1 MRKSARLAAV
11 VLPAL
16 LVSAQSGAQSP
27 APPSAEALA
36 AEIETLKRDYEVRLE
51 SLESQLSALKAR
63 SESAQATPASPAVRV
78 KSTLDNAFNP
88 AIGIV
93 LDGKYASFSTEGSS
107 IPGFVLGH
115 EAERAPEG
123 LSLGHSEVTAS
134 GNIDDKFRGN
144 LTLGLGAHPGEATE
158 VELEEAYIQTLP
170 GAGLPEGLRVK
181 AGRALWTFGY
191 LNEQHAH
198 GDDFAD
204 RPLPYRAFL
213 DNAFNDDGVELSFV
227 LPSALYGE
235 VGGGLFRGDDRP
247 LFGGSDNGLRARSVY
262 ARVGGDIGRN
272 AAWRIGGYL
281 LDGRSLNRSGG
292 GHEDEHGHN
301 DDDEHALEDDEHGHE
316 DEDEHGHE
324 DDEHA
329 LEDDEHAHEDEDEHG
344 HEDDEHGHEDDEHAH
359 EDEHE
364 EEFAEFF
371 SNGMFTGDT
380 RLYGIDVRF
389 TMAPTGNARES
400 EVILQAE
407 YFWRQEDGTYALAEE
422 EDGEEHIDELRT
434 DSIAQG
440 WYVQGV
446 YKMSPRWRIGA
457 RYAQLVPPDDAE
469 IDHDPYAFGMMVDWT
484 NSEFGRVRLQY
495 NHEALDGYEE
505 DNQFILQYVMSLGA
519 HGAHSF

>member
-1 MRKSARLAAV
+1 M
-11 VLPAL
+11 
-16 LVSAQSGAQSP
+16 
-27 APPSAEALA
+27 
-36 AEIETLKRDYEVRLE
+36 
-51 SLESQLSALKAR
+51 
-63 SESAQATPASPAVRV
+63 
-78 KSTLDNAFNP
+78 
-88 AIGIV
+88 
-93 LDGKYASFSTEGSS
+93 
-107 IPGFVLGH
+107 LGH

-281 LDGRSLNRSGG
+281 LDGRSLNRGG
-292 GHEDEHGHN
+292 GGHGHGHEDEH
-301 DDDEHALEDDEHGHE
+301 AHE
-316 DEDEHGHE
+316 DEDEHAHE
-324 DDEHA
+324 DE
-329 LEDDEHAHEDEDEHG
+329 DEHAHEDEDEHG
-344 HEDDEHGHEDDEHAH
+344 
-359 EDEHE
+359 HE

-422 EDGEEHIDELRT
+422 EEDGEEHLEELRT

-457 RYAQLVPPDDAE
+457 RYAQLSPPDDAR

>member
-1 MRKSARLAAV
+1 MRAVIRITRLAAIA
-11 VLPAL
+11 LPAL
-16 LVSAQSGAQSP
+16 LFGTQAVSQSGTA
-27 APPSAEALA
+27 PSAADLA
-36 AEIETLKRDYEVRLE
+36 AEIQALKHEYEERIRALET
-51 SLESQLSALKAR
+51 QLSTIEAKSPAAER
-63 SESAQATPASPAVRV
+63 EAASPVQ
-78 KSTLDNAFNP
+78 TLDNAFNP

-292 GHEDEHGHN
+292 GHG
-301 DDDEHALEDDEHGHE
+301 
-316 DEDEHGHE
+316 
-324 DDEHA
+324 
-329 LEDDEHAHEDEDEHG
+329 HAH
-344 HEDDEHGHEDDEHAH
+344 
-359 EDEHE
+359 
-364 EEFAEFF
+364 
-371 SNGMFTGDT
+371 
-380 RLYGIDVRF
+380 RRR
-389 TMAPTGNARES
+389 AR
-400 EVILQAE
+400 
-407 YFWRQEDGTYALAEE
+407 
-422 EDGEEHIDELRT
+422 
-434 DSIAQG
+434 
-440 WYVQGV
+440 
-446 YKMSPRWRIGA
+446 A
-457 RYAQLVPPDDAE
+457 RRRACP
-469 IDHDPYAFGMMVDWT
+469 
-484 NSEFGRVRLQY
+484 
-495 NHEALDGYEE
+495 
-505 DNQFILQYVMSLGA
+505 
-519 HGAHSF
+519 